1 MCVAGF
7 NLSDFNLSMSV
18 SVSEYFSIFNFFDF
32 FDFSIRQWYIDY
44 DNDFHDACFKLTS
57 RRSTSSLKYLV
68 QVDLLR

>member
-7 NLSDFNLSMSV
+7 NLSDFNLSV
-18 SVSEYFSIFNFFDF
+18 SVSEYFRFSIFSI
-32 FDFSIRQWYIDY
+32 FSIFQFVNGTSITIMI
-44 DNDFHDACFKLTS
+44 FHDACFKLTS

>member
-7 NLSDFNLSMSV
+7 NLSDFNLSV
-18 SVSEYFSIFNFFDF
+18 SVSEYFRFSIF
-32 FDFSIRQWYIDY
+32 SIFQFVNGTSITIMI
-44 DNDFHDACFKLTS
+44 FHDACFKLTS

>member
-7 NLSDFNLSMSV
+7 NLSDFNLSVSV
-18 SVSEYFSIFNFFDF
+18 SVSEYFRFSIFRF
-32 FDFSIRQWYIDY
+32 FSIFQFVNGTSITIMI
-44 DNDFHDACFKLTS
+44 FHDACFKTS